1 MCVYED
7 IWQVLKGNCQT
18 SIISYNYC
26 IIAYIAPVVR
36 IVPPGSDMTGY
47 CSMRMG
53 DLQWGDNGVAMT
65 YSRLHMAL
73 AHVYSLHMLAHLHI

>member
-1 MCVYED
+1 
-7 IWQVLKGNCQT
+7 
-18 SIISYNYC
+18 
-26 IIAYIAPVVR
+26 
-36 IVPPGSDMTGY
+36 MTWY

-73 AHVYSLHMLAHLHI
+73 AHVYTLHMLAHLHIYLWCEQPHQAGDSGA